1 MSESSNGESL
11 DGTAARI
18 VAVGLLPGL
27 TVDRLTWRG
36 IWAATV
42 LGAVWRIALLSTKW
56 SQGLLFNDSLYYSFQ
71 AAQNARGQWFR
82 MVFTNG
88 PGAEHPP
95 LVSLVMTPASLLG
108 NFVFWQR
115 ATNTVIGIVLIP
127 LIALLALRVGGRRAA
142 VVAALVAAA
151 YPNLWMNDVLV
162 MSESVSAL
170 LVVLVLLLAW
180 RLRQRFELGTAAAA
194 GACIGLAALS
204 RSELLLLAPL
214 IALVGCR
221 SQALLQWAKRA
232 AIVLGVAGA
241 VVGPWMAYNLSRFDA
256 PVLLSTNE
264 GSVLLG
270 SNCDETY
277 GGPVLG
283 GWLSGCLRDTVVLA
297 GEDASELS
305 RRRRDLAL
313 RYVRGHLEGV
323 PLVVVGRL
331 LRTADLYGID
341 DLILLD
347 AGDQRPRWASW
358 SGIVGWWALA
368 PMAALGWW
376 RRRRI
381 AGSFILLVPV
391 ISVVVTA
398 ALFYGAH
405 RLRSPMEPVVVVCAA
420 LGLVGTRFGARLVD
434 RVLDRMLDI
443 VLDIVLARG

>member
-1 MSESSNGESL
+1 M
-11 DGTAARI
+11 
-18 VAVGLLPGL
+18 
-27 TVDRLTWRG
+27 
-36 IWAATV
+36 
-42 LGAVWRIALLSTKW
+42 GAVWRIALLSVKW
-56 SQGLLFNDSLYYSFQ
+56 RQGLLFNDSLYYSFQ
-71 AAQNARGQWFR
+71 AAQNARGEWFR

-95 LVSLVMTPASLLG
+95 LASLVMTPASLLG

-115 ATNTVIGIVLIP
+115 ATNTLIGIVLIP
-127 LIALLALRVGGRRAA
+127 LIALLALHVGGRRAA
-142 VVAALVAAA
+142 VAAALLAAV

-170 LVVLVLLLAW
+170 LVVVVLLLAW
-180 RLRQRFELGTAAAA
+180 RLHQRSELTIAAAV

-214 IALVGCR
+214 IALVGIR
-221 SQALLQWAKRA
+221 SQALAQWAKRA
-232 AIVLGVAGA
+232 AIVMAVALAA
-241 VVGPWMAYNLSRFDA
+241 VVPWTAYNLSRFDA

-283 GWLSGCLRDTVVLA
+283 GWLSGCLRDTVVRA

-313 RYVRGHLEGV
+313 RYARAHLERV
-323 PLVVVGRL
+323 PLVVAGRL

-341 DLILLD
+341 DLMQLD
-347 AGDQRPRWASW
+347 AGDQRPHWASW
-358 SGIVGWWALA
+358 SGIVSWWALA

-376 RRRRI
+376 RRRRR
-381 AGSFILLVPV
+381 AGSFILLAPV

-398 ALFYGAH
+398 AMFYGAH

-420 LGLVGTRFGARLVD
+420 MGLVGTRVGTRLVN
-434 RVLDRMLDI
+434 RLLEHSPGLTSR
-443 VLDIVLARG
+443 